1 MSKARRALDW
11 KKQIELSINPI
22 KAQEYRELSQARED
36 QCTMCG
42 RFCAMKVFDEMF
54 E

>member
-1 MSKARRALDW
+1 MSRARRALDW
-11 KKQIELSINPI
+11 KKQIELSINPQ
-22 KAQEYRELSQARED
+22 KAALYRELSEAKED

-42 RFCAMKVFDEMF
+42 RFCAMKMFDEIF